1 MRDVNVNRLDANVV
15 AALRSCILEMINKTQ
30 KPGSPPN
37 AEDIF
42 DAVCGFY
49 SGQVPVETDD
59 EGLALLSFVE
69 AVVET
74 ETGHLFTDETG
85 HLFTERYFKQRPEE
99 QAMKVKSSMHKGVEW
114 VSPDTPVRVLANI
127 MREQDI
133 GAIPIGEND
142 RLIGMVTDRDV
153 TVRAVA
159 NGTDTSA
166 LTARDVMT
174 KGIVWCGDNDDV
186 SHAANVMQSNHIRRL
201 PVIDKNK
208 RMVGILSLGDLSHTA
223 TERTTAAV
231 TKAVS
236 AHHD

>member
-1 MRDVNVNRLDANVV
+1 MRDMNVDRLDANVV

-30 KPGSPPN
+30 EPGSPPN

-74 ETGHLFTDETG
+74 ETGY
-85 HLFTERYFKQRPEE
+85 LFTERYFKLQPEE
-99 QAMKVKSSMHKGVEW
+99 HAMKVKSSMHKGVEW
-114 VSPDTPVRVLANI
+114 VSPDTPLRVLANI

-159 NGTDTSA
+159 NGTDTSV

-174 KGIVWCGDNDDV
+174 KGIVWCGDSDDV
-186 SHAANVMQSNHIRRL
+186 THAANVMQSNHIRRL

-231 TKAVS
+231 TKAVT

>member
-1 MRDVNVNRLDANVV
+1 
-15 AALRSCILEMINKTQ
+15 
-30 KPGSPPN
+30 
-37 AEDIF
+37 
-42 DAVCGFY
+42 
-49 SGQVPVETDD
+49 
-59 EGLALLSFVE
+59 
-69 AVVET
+69 
-74 ETGHLFTDETG
+74 
-85 HLFTERYFKQRPEE
+85 
-99 QAMKVKSSMHKGVEW
+99 
-114 VSPDTPVRVLANI
+114 

-159 NGTDTSA
+159 NGTDTSV

-174 KGIVWCGDNDDV
+174 KGIVWCGDSDDV
-186 SHAANVMQSNHIRRL
+186 THAANVMQSNHIRRL

>member
-30 KPGSPPN
+30 KPGFPPN

-49 SGQVPVETDD
+49 SGQVPVETDY

-74 ETGHLFTDETG
+74 ETGHLFN
-85 HLFTERYFKQRPEE
+85 ERYFKPRPEE
-99 QAMKVKSSMHKGVEW
+99 HAMKVKSSMHKGVEW

-166 LTARDVMT
+166 LTARDIMT
-174 KGIVWCGDNDDV
+174 KGIVWCGDSDDV
-186 SHAANVMQSNHIRRL
+186 THAANVMQSNHIRRL

>member
-1 MRDVNVNRLDANVV
+1 MRNVNRHDLNAV
-15 AALRSCILEMINKTQ
+15 AALRSCILETINKIQ

-42 DAVCGFY
+42 DRVCGFY
-49 SGQVPVETDD
+49 SGQVPIETDD
-59 EGLALLSFVE
+59 EGLALLSYVE

-74 ETGHLFTDETG
+74 ETGYLFN
-85 HLFTERYFKQRPEE
+85 ERHFELKQEE
-99 QAMKVKSSMHKGVEW
+99 HAMKVKSSMHKGAEW

-127 MREQDI
+127 MREHDI

-159 NGTDTSA
+159 NGIDVSA
-166 LTARDVMT
+166 LTAKDIMT
-174 KGIVWCGDNDDV
+174 KGIVWCRDGDDV
-186 SHAANVMQSNHIRRL
+186 SHAANIMQSKQIRRL

-208 RMVGILSLGDLSHTA
+208 RMVGILSLGDLSHAASQRTA
-223 TERTTAAV
+223 AAV

>member
-1 MRDVNVNRLDANVV
+1 MRDVNVNRRDLNAV
-15 AALRSCILEMINKTQ
+15 AALRSCILETINKMQ
-30 KPGSPPN
+30 NPGHPPN

-42 DAVCGFY
+42 DAVCGFF
-49 SGQVPVETDD
+49 SGQVPIETDD
-59 EGLALLSFVE
+59 EGLALLSYVGVE
-69 AVVET
+69 
-74 ETGHLFTDETG
+74 H
-85 HLFTERYFKQRPEE
+85 
-99 QAMKVKSSMHKGVEW
+99 AMKVKGSMHKGVEW
-114 VSPDTPVRVLANI
+114 VSPDAPVRVLANI

-159 NGTDTSA
+159 NGTDVSA
-166 LTARDVMT
+166 LTAKDIMT
-174 KGIVWCGDNDDV
+174 KGIAWCRDGDDV
-186 SHAANVMQSNHIRRL
+186 SHAANIMQSKQIRRL

-208 RMVGILSLGDLSHTA
+208 RMVGILSLGDLSHT
-223 TERTTAAV
+223 TSQRTAAAV

>member
-1 MRDVNVNRLDANVV
+1 MRDMNVDRLDANVV

-30 KPGSPPN
+30 EPGSPPN

-49 SGQVPVETDD
+49 SGQVPVETGD

-74 ETGHLFTDETG
+74 ETGHLFN
-85 HLFTERYFKQRPEE
+85 ERYFKLRPEE
-99 QAMKVKSSMHKGVEW
+99 HAMKVKSSMHKGVEW
-114 VSPDTPVRVLANI
+114 VSPDTPLRVLANI

-159 NGTDTSA
+159 NGTDTSV

-174 KGIVWCGDNDDV
+174 KGIVWCGDSDDV
-186 SHAANVMQSNHIRRL
+186 THAANVMQSNHIRRL

-231 TKAVS
+231 TKAVT

>member
-30 KPGSPPN
+30 EPGSPPN

-74 ETGHLFTDETG
+74 ETGHLFN
-85 HLFTERYFKQRPEE
+85 ERYFKPRPEE
-99 QAMKVKSSMHKGVEW
+99 HAMKVKSSMHKGVEW

-159 NGTDTSA
+159 NGTDTSV

-174 KGIVWCGDNDDV
+174 KGIVWCGDRDDV
-186 SHAANVMQSNHIRRL
+186 THAPNVMQSNHIRRL

>member
-1 MRDVNVNRLDANVV
+1 MRDVNRNQRDLNAV
-15 AALRSCILEMINKTQ
+15 AAIRSCILETIKKTQ
-30 KPGSPPN
+30 EPGHPPN

-42 DAVCGFY
+42 DAVSGF
-49 SGQVPVETDD
+49 SSGQGQVPIESDD
-59 EGLALLSFVE
+59 EGLALLSYVE

-74 ETGHLFTDETG
+74 ETGYLFN
-85 HLFTERYFKQRPEE
+85 ERHFELQREE
-99 QAMKVKSSMHKGVEW
+99 HAMKVKSSMHKGVEW
-114 VSPDTPVRVLANI
+114 VSPDTPVKILANI

-159 NGTDTSA
+159 NGRDVSE
-166 LTARDVMT
+166 LTAKDIMT
-174 KGIVWCGDNDDV
+174 KGVSWCRDADDL
-186 SHAANVMQSNHIRRL
+186 SHAANIMQSKQIRRL
-201 PVIDKNK
+201 PVIDKKK
-208 RMVGILSLGDLSHTA
+208 RMIGILSLGDLSHTS
-223 TERTTAAV
+223 TERTAAAV

>member
-1 MRDVNVNRLDANVV
+1 MNAV
-15 AALRSCILEMINKTQ
+15 AALRFCILENIRKTQ
-30 KPGSPPN
+30 KPGYPPN
-37 AEDIF
+37 AEEIF
-42 DAVCGFY
+42 DRVCGFF

-59 EGLALLSFVE
+59 EGLALLSYVE

-74 ETGHLFTDETG
+74 ETGYLF
-85 HLFTERYFKQRPEE
+85 HERHIELQREE
-99 QAMKVKSSMHKGVEW
+99 PAMKVKSSMHKGVEW
-114 VSPDTPVRVLANI
+114 VSPDTPVRVLANV

-153 TVRAVA
+153 AVRAVA
-159 NGTDTSA
+159 NGSDVSS
-166 LTARDVMT
+166 LTAKDIMT
-174 KGIVWCGDNDDV
+174 KGIAWCRDGDDV
-186 SHAANVMQSNHIRRL
+186 SHAANIMQSKQIRRL

-208 RMVGILSLGDLSHTA
+208 RMVGILSLGDLSHAA
-223 TERTTAAV
+223 TERTAAAV